1 MAIKVLKPKELGE
14 PLGLYS
20 HGVAAPGGGLVVVAG
35 QVGINGAGRL
45 AGADVGSQT
54 KQALEN
60 IRTVL
65 AAAGCTLRDV
75 IRFQT
80 FLTRA
85 EDIDGFMQARREVF
99 PKYFADGTYPPNT
112 LLVISRLVRPELL
125 VEIEAMAIKPGRS
138 VAASTSKA
146 KAPTRKTRAARKRR

>member
-20 HGVAAPGGGLVVVAG
+20 HGMVAPGGELVVVAG

-45 AGADVGSQT
+45 AGANVGSQT

-80 FLTRA
+80 FLIRA

-125 VEIEAMAIKPGRS
+125 VEIEAMAIKPGRP
-138 VAASTSKA
+138 VAASRSKA
-146 KAPTRKTRAARKRR
+146 KAPTRKARAVRKRR